1 MSKKGRSI
9 RAQAMRLAAGRSPLF
24 HRMNGKADRSSVHEY
39 MDVYAKTY
47 LRIFDEAIALCES
60 PIEEML
66 FSAICTVMIGEY
78 SCSFCPG
85 VHEWLDGEVV
95 NGFEKVDLFTDGFK
109 TSRVYLIPQWQI
121 GDYRVDFC
129 LFDGRRSEKVWDRIV
144 IECDGHDFHERT
156 KEQAAKDRSRDRA
169 LAGQNIVVFRFT
181 GSEIVRDPY
190 RCAEE
195 IRAFIRRSGG
205 VQG

>member
-1 MSKKGRSI
+1 MKKNGSSL
-9 RAQAMRLAAGRSPLF
+9 RARAKSLATGKSPSF
-24 HRMNGKADRSSVHEY
+24 HRMKGQANRSSVHEY
-39 MDVYAKTY
+39 MNAYAGTY
-47 LRIFDEAIALCES
+47 LRIFDQAISLCES

-78 SCSFCPG
+78 SCAFSPG
-85 VHEWLDGEVV
+85 LHEWLNVEAV
-95 NGFEKVDLFTDGFK
+95 NGFEKHDLFSDGFR
-109 TSRVYLIPQWQI
+109 TSRVYLVPQWQI
-121 GDYRVDFC
+121 GNYRVDFC

-181 GSEIVRDPY
+181 GSEIVKDPY

-195 IRAFIRRSGG
+195 IRAFLRRSGG
-205 VQG
+205 AQG